1 MASIEE
7 PVRNLLQGK
16 NFANV
21 ATLRQ
26 DGSVHGVVVWVDVD
40 GDSVVLNT
48 AQGRAW
54 ERNVARDPRVT
65 MTVPD
70 QSNPYEFV
78 EIRGTV
84 TDVTTDGADD
94 HIDAMAKKYIGQDEY
109 PFRQPGEVRVKVTV
123 APDKINHR
131 AQ

>member
-7 PVRNLLQGK
+7 PVRKLLQGK

-21 ATLRQ
+21 ATLRK
-26 DGSVHGVVVWVDVD
+26 DGSIHGVVVWVDVE

-48 AQGRAW
+48 GQGRFW

-70 QSNPYEFV
+70 QENPYEFA
-78 EIRGTV
+78 EIRGRV
-84 TDVTTDGADD
+84 TEVTTDGADD
-94 HIDAMAKKYIGQDEY
+94 HINAMAKKYIGQDEY
-109 PFRQPGEVRVKVTV
+109 PFRQPGEVRVKVV
-123 APDKINHR
+123 VEPEKITHR